1 MKTVVATIV
10 FLSFCL
16 STFAQSDEI
25 NISAAFAQSIELR
38 IVGGA
43 SATFTFATISQ
54 YQNGY
59 NSGTAPGSKI
69 QFQVASST
77 NFQLDVSH
85 TPFTSEKGDV
95 LESRYFFYR
104 FQNRNGVDGYGT
116 QFSWGKYDLHS
127 GQNSSTSGSY
137 VMDGETKTVIEPGSE
152 GNAGNFEDNDYNIVI
167 GCGNSPIRA
176 VHKLPTLLDANIT
189 PGNYTATM
197 TLTAVPVIL

>member
-1 MKTVVATIV
+1 MKTIVTSIV

-16 STFAQSDEI
+16 SIHAQSDEI
-25 NISAAFAQSIELR
+25 NISASFAQSIELK
-38 IVGGA
+38 IIGGA
-43 SATFTFATISQ
+43 SASFTFATISQ

-69 QFQVASST
+69 RFQVASST
-77 NFQLDVSH
+77 NFQLDVAH

-104 FQNRNGVDGYGT
+104 FQNRNGNEEYGSR
-116 QFSWGKYDLHS
+116 FIWGDYDLHS
-127 GQNSSTSGSY
+127 GENSATSGSY
-137 VMDGETKTVIEPGSE
+137 VMDGSTKTVIEPGPA

-167 GCGNSPIRA
+167 GCGNVHIRA
-176 VHKLPTLLDANIT
+176 VHNLPTLLDANIT